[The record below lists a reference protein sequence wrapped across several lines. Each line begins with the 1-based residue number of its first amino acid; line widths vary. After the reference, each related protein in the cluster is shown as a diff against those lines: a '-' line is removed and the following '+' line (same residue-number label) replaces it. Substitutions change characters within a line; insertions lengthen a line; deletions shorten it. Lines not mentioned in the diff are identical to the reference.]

1 VGVGIETEEGLSDL
15 RRFSVAAAAGTHL
28 AFAPTAD
35 AMRVDGQ
42 EFPAEMT
49 GGEAEL
55 SQGDLEPLRFG
66 DRVLIEQMV
75 DGYVGGDEG
84 ETVDQLETLL
94 AQRACLPYAGDAQGG
109 LMDQLQGQSRLDL
122 LGWLLGPAAQQIP
135 SAQAEVL
142 GHQEPKS
149 HEVAGDF
156 VGQELPHAALDALG
170 VARLEPSAKQGT
182 LCFDGWFSCRSVAIE
197 FFFEVRSLR

>member
-1 VGVGIETEEGLSDL
+1 MGVGIETEESLSDL
-15 RRFSVAAAAGTHL
+15 GRFAVAAAAGTHL

-42 EFPAEMT
+42 EFSAEMA
-49 GGEAEL
+49 GGEAQL

-66 DRVLIEQMV
+66 SRVLIEQMV

-84 ETVDQLETLL
+84 ETVDQFETLL

-122 LGWLLGPAAQQIP
+122 LAWLLRPTAEQIP
-135 SAQAEVL
+135 GAQAEVL
-142 GHQEPKS
+142 GHEEPKS
-149 HEVAGDF
+149 HEVAGDL
-156 VGQELPHAALDALG
+156 VGQELPHAALNALG
-170 VARLEPSAKQGT
+170 IARLEPSAKQGT
-182 LCFDGWFSCRSVAIE
+182 LCFDGWFSGRSVAIE